1 MLAGSRTDVAAMN
14 APPGAA
20 GRVQL
25 PSVSGL
31 ARTALFVRKDHRRAA
46 APLDVS
52 ECDLRG

>member
-14 APPGAA
+14 APLGA
-20 GRVQL
+20 
-25 PSVSGL
+25 
-31 ARTALFVRKDHRRAA
+31 ALFVRKDHRRAA